1 MFAPVATFEPFENK
15 RLNWRFRRQLL
26 SSASVALAAFG
37 RPVQSF
43 DDAITGAKRHQSL
56 NSANRTNQAGNA
68 RNPRALT
75 TASDDGEVI
84 VNFDGRT
91 VTYGFGELDTL
102 VPAHAATIHKSQ
114 GSEYPAVAI
123 PIMTQHYALLQR
135 NLLYTGATRGRKL
148 VVLVGRRT
156 LSPLRF
162 AMFRGDGGRR
172 NCMSGCV
179 PTRPSQSSVDVAA

>member
-1 MFAPVATFEPFENK
+1 MLGPSRSPPSGFSRASPRRPFHEMFAPAATFEPFENK

-56 NSANRTNQAGNA
+56 NSANRTNQTGNA

-75 TASDDGEVI
+75 TATDDGEVI

-91 VTYGFGELDTL
+91 VTIRVWRTRYAGAGLR
-102 VPAHAATIHKSQ
+102 PTIHKSQ
-114 GSEYPAVAI
+114 GSEYPAVVI
-123 PIMTQHYALLQR
+123 PIMTQHYAMLQR
-135 NLLYTGATRGRKL
+135 NLLYTGKS
-148 VVLVGRRT
+148 RT
-156 LSPLRF
+156 AREG
-162 AMFRGDGGRR
+162 ARQR
-172 NCMSGCV
+172 
-179 PTRPSQSSVDVAA
+179 AAR